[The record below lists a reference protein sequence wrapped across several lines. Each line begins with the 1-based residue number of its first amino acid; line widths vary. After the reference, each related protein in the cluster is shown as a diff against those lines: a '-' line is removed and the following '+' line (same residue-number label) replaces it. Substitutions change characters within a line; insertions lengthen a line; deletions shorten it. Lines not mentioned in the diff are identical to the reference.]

1 MCLFDGKNSS
11 LRSFSEKKNYGER
24 MKRRKNDS
32 LKEKFESL
40 MIKTMLIYLQKN
52 AFRSLIFANDFIESI

>member
-1 MCLFDGKNSS
+1 MEKILLFGVS
-11 LRSFSEKKNYGER
+11 LIKKIYGER

-40 MIKTMLIYLQKN
+40 MIKTMLIYFQKM
-52 AFRSLIFANDFIESI
+52 LLDL